1 MTKLT
6 NPAQRDIDAF
16 LRARPR
22 IAGVIVDGLKLAAA
36 KKAVRLGADV
46 IELRVDTFRKT
57 DSALVDSI
65 KAIRA
70 DKSLARVPLLLTIRS
85 LKEGGKTAITDKK
98 RHELYAA
105 LMPLCD
111 IVDIELSSGRIL
123 KDVINLA
130 NKAGKRVIVSYHN
143 FASAPKAKKLR
154 SIIKDSRATGADYV
168 KIAAIAHGREDIKR
182 LAGLLVEDD
191 ALIVIAMGERG
202 RPSRVFFPLLGSLL
216 TYGSVADATAPGQM
230 TVGNIKKAWKP
241 YGV

>member
-1 MTKLT
+1 MDT
-6 NPAQRDIDAF
+6 F
-16 LRARPR
+16 LRVRPR
-22 IAGVIVDGLKLAAA
+22 IAGVIVDGLKLAAI

-46 IELRVDTFRKT
+46 IELRVDAFRRKM
-57 DSALVDSI
+57 DWALVDSI

-70 DKSLARVPLLLTIRS
+70 DKTLARVPLLLTIRS
-85 LKEGGKTAITDKK
+85 LKEGGKTVIADKK
-98 RHELYAA
+98 RLELFAA
-105 LMPLCD
+105 LMPFCDLC
-111 IVDIELSSGRIL
+111 DIELSSGKIL

-143 FASAPKAKKLR
+143 FASTPKAKKLR
-154 SIIKDSRATGADYV
+154 SIIKDSRAAGADYV
-168 KIAAIAHGREDIKR
+168 KLSATAHGREDLKR

-216 TYGSVADATAPGQM
+216 TYGSVTGAIAPGQE
-230 TVGNIKKAWKP
+230 TINNIIKAWKP